1 MKFHKFKYS
10 NAKSS
15 LTQSLNSAQPSCI
28 FHEISDD
35 GDHFLWFTPDYT
47 QWYKIENSIS
57 TYIYRRKKYVC
68 EINFQNTQIPFHM
81 KKIIQNGPKLL
92 EIVQKFWSWKILKN
106 PRRFFYWTKLL
117 KKVSIFISSSM
128 KLAIFRM
135 RISKID
141 HSALDF
147 TTHSSQSAQH
157 SPLPLSGE
165 KYAFCWVTL
174 CMHGAP
180 QSAHRCAFIIYRPV
194 NIYWPNLI
202 SDQMYLCII

>member
-1 MKFHKFKYS
+1 MWDQFSKYS
-10 NAKSS
+10 NPFSHEKNHSKWPKI
-15 LTQSLNSAQPSCI
+15 TRNCPKSLN
-28 FHEISDD
+28 
-35 GDHFLWFTPDYT
+35 
-47 QWYKIENSIS
+47 
-57 TYIYRRKKYVC
+57 
-68 EINFQNTQIPFHM
+68 
-81 KKIIQNGPKLL
+81 
-92 EIVQKFWSWKILKN
+92 WKILKN
-106 PRRFFYWTKLL
+106 PRRFFFYWTKLL
-117 KKVSIFISSSM
+117 KKVSIFISPSM

-202 SDQMYLCII
+202 SDQMYLCIIYLLKNKIEYSSIKTVSGESNCTPKNPWCKIHMVHRSYNLYAFAQWAGIRT